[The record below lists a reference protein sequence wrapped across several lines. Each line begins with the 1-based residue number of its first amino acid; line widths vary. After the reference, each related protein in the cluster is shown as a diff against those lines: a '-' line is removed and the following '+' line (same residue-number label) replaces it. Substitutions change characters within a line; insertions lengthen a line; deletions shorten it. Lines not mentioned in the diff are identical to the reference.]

1 MPNQE
6 PTKRMVAERTLAA
19 APVVIMVEPSLAEN
33 VGMAAR
39 AMLNFGLKELRLV
52 RPQFTW
58 PNANAIN
65 ASSGAHSVLE
75 NAIHYD
81 DTATAV
87 SGLHRLA
94 ATTARMRDMVK
105 DVQSPREWGID
116 FRDAIKNRGQ
126 RAGILFGSERVGLNN
141 NDVALADTL
150 VSVPT
155 NPAFSS
161 INLAQTILLLGYEWI
176 LTGNETLPKNRVVR
190 KGYGAELAPL
200 EEVIAFHKH
209 LEDELEKAGFL
220 RVQEKRP
227 RMVRNIRNIF
237 NRVKLTSQEVRTLR
251 GIIVAL
257 SRKRWQPS
265 EKNRGRE
272 KKNEERKL

>member
-6 PTKRMVAERTLAA
+6 PTKKMVVERTVAA
-19 APVVIMVEPSLAEN
+19 APVVIMVEPSLPEN

-39 AMLNFGLKELRLV
+39 AMLNFGLTEMRLV
-52 RPQFTW
+52 RPQFSW

-75 NAIHYD
+75 NALHYE
-81 DTATAV
+81 DTKSAV

-105 DVQSPREWGID
+105 DVQSPRRWGAD
-116 FRDAIKNRGQ
+116 FRDAIENRSQ
-126 RAGILFGSERVGLNN
+126 RAGILFGPERVGLNN

-161 INLAQTILLLGYEWI
+161 INLAQTVLLLGYEWL
-176 LTGNETLPKNRVVR
+176 LTGNEVFSKNRVVR
-190 KGYGAELAPL
+190 KVYGAELAPL
-200 EEVIAFHKH
+200 EEVIAFHEH

-237 NRVKLTSQEVRTLR
+237 NRIKLTSQEVRTLR

-257 SRKRWQPS
+257 SKKKWQPP
-265 EKNRGRE
+265 ENNRRRE
-272 KKNEERKL
+272 KRDEERTI

>member
-1 MPNQE
+1 MTNQE
-6 PTKRMVAERTLAA
+6 PTKKKVVERTLAA
-19 APVVIMVEPSLAEN
+19 APVVIMVEPSLPEN

-39 AMLNFGLKELRLV
+39 AMLNFGLKEMRLV
-52 RPQFTW
+52 RPQFSW

-75 NAIHYD
+75 NALHYE
-81 DTATAV
+81 DTEVAV
-87 SGLHRLA
+87 HGLHRLA
-94 ATTARMRDMVK
+94 ATTARTRDMIK
-105 DVQSPREWGID
+105 DVQSPREWGAD
-116 FRDAIKNRGQ
+116 FRDAIETHGQ
-126 RAGILFGSERVGLNN
+126 RAGILFGPERAGLNN

-176 LTGNETLPKNRVVR
+176 LTGVEVKSKNRIER
-190 KGYGAELAPL
+190 KGHGAELALL
-200 EEVIAFHKH
+200 EEVLAFYEH
-209 LEDELEKAGFL
+209 LENELDKAGFL

-227 RMVRNIRNIF
+227 RMIRNIRNIF
-237 NRVKLTSQEVRTLR
+237 NRAKLTKQEVRTLR

-257 SRKRWQPS
+257 SREKWQPIA
-265 EKNRGRE
+265 KNRCKE
-272 KKNEERKL
+272 KRNEERTI